1 MRGAASPDSLWLPRN
16 VTVRG
21 EQLKCK
27 TRETVCCRALFCSEL
42 KTQSKRTN
50 VAIRTKYSQEHRIQN
65 KVFRT
70 SLMPGNTCVE
80 RTRICDNASAAVS
93 ICGGSTNRRQRCLI
107 QEIQSVFGMSHAP
120 HAATL
125 NGEKPSFPSSSPNS
139 FPSAS
144 CSFEM
149 HFLLPATTLAWQAAP
164 TTASSGQRVYS
175 QPGIQAGAELHNC
188 GNRPLEPKPPQR
200 IADLDMMCLL

>member
-70 SLMPGNTCVE
+70 SLMQGNTCVE

-93 ICGGSTNRRQRCLI
+93 DLRGGSTNRRQRCVAGR
-107 QEIQSVFGMSHAP
+107 SDSGDPVFFRHVTRP

-125 NGEKPSFPSSSPNS
+125 SGKKPSFPSSPNS
-139 FPSAS
+139 FPSTS

-149 HFLLPATTLAWQAAP
+149 PFLLPATTLA
-164 TTASSGQRVYS
+164 
-175 QPGIQAGAELHNC
+175 
-188 GNRPLEPKPPQR
+188 
-200 IADLDMMCLL
+200 